1 MYKKRFTGILVRNL
15 ILMAIPQIIIL
26 VALIFTV
33 MNTRNHKNV
42 STYEMYDLTQQE
54 AFYIGDMRNVIF
66 MPEKLSYAGFD
77 NVADD
82 EKMGSYYFAYKDG
95 KVYFFI
101 LNNESAKKAD
111 RGEYSKMKFRIVRDK
126 PTTEHIMNE
135 YIESL
140 GLQGASMDGTGSI
153 YIMDQLKYPEMW
165 IIALKIMHYLL
176 ATALLALLLYL
187 LIACRLPSITRQ
199 ARSLKKYGK
208 VKAVITSLDREL
220 RKKLLYKNGNIY
232 VTESYLIVEYISK
245 VDVVLLDDVRY
256 ISKNIIEGKKKRRF
270 QLTLSNV
277 EKMYFE
283 MFIDDEQT
291 IDDVIYYIR
300 GEE

>member
-42 STYEMYDLTQQE
+42 STYEMDDLTQQE

-66 MPEKLSYAGFD
+66 TPEKLSYAGFD
-77 NVADD
+77 SVADD

-95 KVYFFI
+95 KVYFVI

-176 ATALLALLLYL
+176 AIALLALLLYL